1 MSQID
6 LVAILFPKEGKAD
19 RVVELLNEISI
30 YVKANEPGTLKY
42 EVNKEVNKESGAVE
56 IIMMESYKDKAAIAA
71 HGSSEQFK
79 AFGKKLKDE
88 GLIAKPMQLKFLKNV
103 GGFSSRL

>member
-6 LVAILFPKEGKAD
+6 LVAIIFPKEGKAD
-19 RVVELLNEISI
+19 RVAELLNEVSA
-30 YVKANEPGTLKY
+30 YVQENEPGTLKY
-42 EVNKEVNKESGAVE
+42 EVNKEINKKSGAVE

-71 HGSSEQFK
+71 HGASEQFK
-79 AFGKKLKDE
+79 AFEKRLKDE
-88 GLIAKPMQLKFLKNV
+88 DLIAKPMQLKFLKNV

>member
-6 LVAILFPKEGKAD
+6 LVAIISPKEGKAE
-19 RVVELLNEISI
+19 RVAELLNEISA

-42 EVNKEVNKESGAVE
+42 EIHQETNQKSGAVE
-56 IIMMESYKDKAAIAA
+56 IIMMESYKDKAAIVA
-71 HGSSEQFK
+71 HGASEQFK
-79 AFGKKLKDE
+79 AFGKKVKDE
-88 GLIAKPMQLKFLKNV
+88 DLIAKPMQLKFLKNV